1 MAEIIF
7 IVFPS
12 PISHINGDIAD
23 TGIFVVD
30 QRKSD
35 LQNSL
40 FMILNH
46 GQGSNIDFGKY
57 FKNRPPEKIN
67 SIRLFLLLDF
77 AAHLGVDFSLPIFK
91 TSFPLEVITEGERGV
106 KTPWTF

>member
-1 MAEIIF
+1 MLWKSAGTQNAEVAGSASEIIF

-35 LQNSL
+35 LQDSL

-46 GQGSNIDFGKY
+46 VQGSNIDFGKY
-57 FKNRPPEKIN
+57 FKNRPP
-67 SIRLFLLLDF
+67 
-77 AAHLGVDFSLPIFK
+77 
-91 TSFPLEVITEGERGV
+91 
-106 KTPWTF
+106 

>member
-1 MAEIIF
+1 MAEMIF

-35 LQNSL
+35 LQDSL

-46 GQGSNIDFGKY
+46 VQGSNIDFGKY
-57 FKNRPPEKIN
+57 FKNRPPQQSDFIW
-67 SIRLFLLLDF
+67 LFLLLGF
-77 AAHLGVDFSLPIFK
+77 VLSFLRLILRSLRK
-91 TSFPLEVITEGERGV
+91 
-106 KTPWTF
+106 

>member
-35 LQNSL
+35 LQDSL

-46 GQGSNIDFGKY
+46 VQGSNIDFGKY
-57 FKNRPPEKIN
+57 FKKRPPQQIN
-67 SIRLFLLLDF
+67 SIRFFLLLDF
-77 AAHLGVDFSLPIFK
+77 VLSFLRLLKRSLRK
-91 TSFPLEVITEGERGV
+91 QSQRLRTNENYKKKLCTLS
-106 KTPWTF
+106 K